1 MQSVQKSAGTQ
12 PVAENTPWAHE
23 SCSFSKK
30 AWDVAQDAAHLSN
43 TSTCSHLCFTLASAA
58 FESSWM
64 PGWCGRDT
72 QLFLLLER
80 SQSKKKY
87 TLFCCACGGM
97 ACERYFVRIFRHLGV
112 PDSSF
117 WVSGGSASSKAFS
130 SAVSL
135 QLPLTLRLFSPSA
148 SAFKVLNMEMSQMWT
163 RRWDLLLAIQ
173 ESSLV
178 PLPAFTE
185 SYQRS
190 KLHSKGLSH

>member
-1 MQSVQKSAGTQ
+1 ML
-12 PVAENTPWAHE
+12 TPLFH
-23 SCSFSKK
+23 SCICCF
-30 AWDVAQDAAHLSN
+30 WVFLDARMMWMCHP
-43 TSTCSHLCFTLASAA
+43 A
-58 FESSWM
+58 FPSL
-64 PGWCGRDT
+64 GN
-72 QLFLLLER
+72 R

-87 TLFCCACGGM
+87 TLFCCACGRM
-97 ACERYFVRIFRHLGV
+97 ACERYFVRIFRHLAV

-117 WVSGGSASSKAFS
+117 WVSGASASSKAFS

-135 QLPLTLRLFSPSA
+135 QLSLTVRLFSPSA
-148 SAFKVLNMEMSQMWT
+148 SAIKVLNMEMSQMWT

-190 KLHSKGLSH
+190 KLHSKGLSQ